1 MEHEM
6 NPETPTTV
14 AVAEAVSSV
23 ENCDPTA
30 LAPLYDVVDT
40 DGRIIGTV
48 TSGTMSPTLGDP
60 IGMGYLPVEYADPGT
75 ALRVVVRGEQKEARV
90 RNTPFIQ

>member
-40 DGRIIGTV
+40 DALDAMFDDGRDCSVSFVFEGHHV
-48 TSGTMSPTLGDP
+48 TIENGER
-60 IGMGYLPVEYADPGT
+60 IVVETEPST
-75 ALRVVVRGEQKEARV
+75 SLAR
-90 RNTPFIQ
+90 N